1 MRVEST
7 VLSISWIP
15 DESIEGALRAGFDLG
30 VAHYDPPPPDR
41 VADLKT
47 LNELQASDRFRFANV
62 VSGWVDVEG
71 DRVVDAG
78 YSDES
83 GLLIAATRVLVASV
97 GATFNP
103 IRMPEL
109 RVDPVVAGSTAQFV
123 QTVGGRTGVPLPRP
137 VRHAPFVQWRAPL
150 VWTTLAL
157 TIHADG
163 HSEVELRG
171 ASAFP
176 RHWVYDTEGSLLLKS
191 GLTDQKTWVAHSFG
205 DRTPWGDQDSQVV
218 VAEAESA
225 LERQLSTELMNAGQR
240 PEIRRLDVGATVTRQ
255 GEPGADLLVLLDGV
269 LAVDVDGTR
278 AGEVGPGAVLG
289 ERALLEGG
297 RRQAT
302 LVATT
307 PVRIAV
313 ADAQTVDLNRLR
325 QVALGHGWSVDR

>member
-1 MRVEST
+1 MRIQST
-7 VLSISWIP
+7 VFSISWIP
-15 DESIEGALRAGFDLG
+15 DESIQGALRVGFDLG
-30 VAHYDPPPPDR
+30 VAHYDQPPPGR

-47 LNELQASDRFRFANV
+47 LSGLHASDAFRFANV
-62 VSGWVDVEG
+62 ISGWAEVEN

-78 YSDES
+78 YNADS
-83 GLLIAATRVLVASV
+83 GLLITSTRVRVASV

-103 IRMPEL
+103 VGMPEL
-109 RVDPVVAGSTAQFV
+109 RADPAVSGSTAHFV
-123 QTVGGRTGVPLPRP
+123 QTVGGRTGAPLPRP
-137 VRHAPFVQWRAPL
+137 VPHAPFVQWRAPM

-163 HSEVELRG
+163 HSDVELCG

-176 RHWVYDTEGSLLLKS
+176 RHWVYDATGQLSLKS

-205 DRTPWGDQDSQVV
+205 DRTPWGDQDSTVV

-225 LERQLSTELMNAGQR
+225 LERQLSTELVNAGRR
-240 PEIRRLDVGATVTRQ
+240 PEIRRLDKGAIVTRQ
-255 GEPGADLLVLLDGV
+255 GEPGAELFVLLDGI
-269 LAVDVDGTR
+269 LAVEVDGSR
-278 AGEVGPGAVLG
+278 VGEVGPGAVLG

-297 RRQAT
+297 QRKAT

-313 ADAQTVDLNRLR
+313 ADAQTVDLDRLKG
-325 QVALGHGWSVDR
+325 VALGHGGSVDR